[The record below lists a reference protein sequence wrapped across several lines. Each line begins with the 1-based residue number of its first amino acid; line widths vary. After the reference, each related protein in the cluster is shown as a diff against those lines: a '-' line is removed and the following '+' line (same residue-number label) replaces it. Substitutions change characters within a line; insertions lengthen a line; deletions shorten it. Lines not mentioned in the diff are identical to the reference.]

1 MLGWAPSVLDH
12 PITLLKHAFSLVT
25 SLNVCIYS
33 LSFSHISLLLQMKW
47 KFSQIPFPG
56 LPLLSL
62 HSVSLAVSQCQLSH
76 LCWLLFTF
84 SLYFKSIT
92 FFCWI
97 SIWKFSHQYTSSSVC
112 SLRKTVFDK
121 IFQYIMMSVWWK
133 NQALEE
139 KTGKKLKLEYVWI
152 TERVTM
158 EVIFTLWLEGSLEI
172 N

>member
-1 MLGWAPSVLDH
+1 MLGCSPSVLGH

-25 SLNVCIYS
+25 SLNVFIYS

-47 KFSQIPFPG
+47 KFSHIPFLG
-56 LPLLSL
+56 LPLFSL

-92 FFCWI
+92 FFFCWI
-97 SIWKFSHQYTSSSVC
+97 SIWKFNHQYTSSSVC

-121 IFQYIMMSVWWK
+121 IFQYIMMGV
-133 NQALEE
+133 
-139 KTGKKLKLEYVWI
+139 
-152 TERVTM
+152 
-158 EVIFTLWLEGSLEI
+158 
-172 N
+172 